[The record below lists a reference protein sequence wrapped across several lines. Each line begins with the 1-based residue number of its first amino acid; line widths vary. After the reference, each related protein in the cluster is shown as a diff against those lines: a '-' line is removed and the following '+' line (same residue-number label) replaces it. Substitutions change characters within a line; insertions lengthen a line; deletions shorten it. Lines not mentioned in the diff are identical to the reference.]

1 MGMAHFQPTG
11 TVNSMGINRQA
22 SKAGVFSVPLGPF
35 RDLLSPKSKS
45 GAAFP
50 IGFFLWRVFAPPSVK
65 DRLDRFRNRRKLS
78 TAVGMG
84 ETVIP
89 IRFHRA
95 LFFVFEEFD
104 ESDALLN
111 Q

>member
-1 MGMAHFQPTG
+1 MAHFQPTG

-22 SKAGVFSVPLGPF
+22 SKAGGFSVPLGPF

-50 IGFFLWRVFAPPSVK
+50 IGFFLRGAVRTSPRVK
-65 DRLDRFRNRRKLS
+65 DWLDRFRNRRKLP

-84 ETVIP
+84 KTVIP

-95 LFFVFEEFD
+95 SFLRSVAK
-104 ESDALLN
+104 ESYSI
-111 Q
+111 QFS